1 MLVAADMLEVG
12 RVAEPAP
19 GAFYTWNRAHF
30 GAWCIVSAPLI
41 LGLELTDAK
50 LAPILDVITN
60 PRAIEIN
67 QQWAGHPGMLVED
80 IHAAPIPYS
89 PSGVILPTTS
99 PADFG
104 LSGGASITGG
114 RADNAT
120 SGHSSIRS
128 GSPGQVSRI
137 QIGAGFVGNGHKLD
151 RVTMHFRWSAGYTPP
166 EGQTK
171 EAPTVRALLVD
182 VATSKEVHELYKTGG
197 LGNYSWDR
205 FTTYS
210 PPVEIDVTGLDLD
223 NDAALAV
230 VLEVTQQRTQPA
242 DPNRRPDERVGGPR
256 HVGWRGRARRVA
268 EPWTEA
274 RRLTD
279 RGADVGKP
287 LPKGDLALLL
297 INHSPDQLTH
307 TVALSALNLTA
318 SSYTAMD
325 VWENDG
331 FGPVSGKLTVDV
343 APWDSAFWRLS
354 PQS

>member
-60 PRAIEIN
+60 PRAIEVN

-80 IHAAPIPYS
+80 IHAAPVPYS

-197 LGNYSWDR
+197 LGNCSWDR

-230 VLEVTQQRTQPA
+230 VLEVTNNARNLQIPIDDLTSGWA
-242 DPNRRPDERVGGPR
+242 VHVTWAGGDERDASRSRGPK
-256 HVGWRGRARRVA
+256 
-268 EPWTEA
+268 
-274 RRLTD
+274 L
-279 RGADVGKP
+279 ADSPIAGQLWAKP

-331 FGPVSGKLTVDV
+331 FGPVSGKLTIDV